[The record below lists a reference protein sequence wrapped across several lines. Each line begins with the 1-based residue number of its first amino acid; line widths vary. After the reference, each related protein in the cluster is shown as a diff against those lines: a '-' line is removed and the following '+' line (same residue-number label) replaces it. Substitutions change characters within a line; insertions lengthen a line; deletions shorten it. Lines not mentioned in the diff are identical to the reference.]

1 MRVVFALVM
10 SVALAM
16 NASAT
21 TWYVADNGGSDS
33 NSGKSQSSAFKTIQ
47 KAVDKSS
54 SGDTIIVD
62 DGVYGKINLYRS
74 NGLPIGKLTIRS
86 VNGAAVTIIDGQ
98 NSTCCQL
105 GDEGVLEGFTL
116 RNGSGH
122 IYSPGGSYFRGS
134 ASIYGTLRRC
144 VVSECKTPVV
154 EAGAAY
160 DCIFFKNLS
169 SSNAEMSGGAQ
180 LYNCTIYENHGEYI
194 AKDSIGT
201 AFYNCIIFGD
211 NKGRYVGPN
220 WGNYAYNC
228 FEKDPHFVDV
238 ESENF
243 QLCSDS
249 PCINA
254 GNNSY
259 VTSGDKDLL
268 GENRIFGTKVDIGA
282 YEYVPSYPV
291 TFDVGDHVQRTSGGE
306 LTQTV
311 KHGKSAVEPIVVAE
325 EGYWF
330 MGWDKDFAAITADT
344 TIKAEVAK
352 VNESVEGGKRT
363 LSIAVSDGWSVY
375 YTTDETLPTD
385 KSTKYVDGVVI
396 PARGSQNVK
405 MVAKSPVGILG
416 EVFSYVVTS
425 PDAPLIKPASGT
437 IIDSSLTVNIS
448 CATEGATI
456 YYTTD
461 GSEPTPESTVY
472 GRFKI
477 TDKTT
482 VKAMAYVEGLAWSQ
496 VATAEYAL
504 GTCADPVISLAD
516 GAVFQHSDQEV
527 SITWDNTDGTLRYTL
542 DGSEPT
548 VESPAYEGPFTISET
563 TTVKAKVFGNT
574 YFDSQTVTATLT
586 REWLVVETPVIDAAA
601 TFSGT
606 KTTVSISCGTAD
618 AVIRYTVDGTDPNSH
633 SPKYVGEFEVSE
645 SCTIK
650 AYATLVDYTKS
661 AVAKAT
667 IEKVWGIGDALND
680 PDRTFTTDETFGWV
694 RDISVS
700 KDGKESMRSG
710 AIGNAPD
717 GKKVETKL
725 STTVQGKGKVEFWW
739 KASCEKDVDHEWD
752 HGEFRCDGKVEYIDG
767 TGDDWLHVEMT
778 LETDGDHVLT
788 WAYVK
793 DDFGADGDDCVRVDM
808 FTWTPA
814 MQQDPIPEIGD
825 EPTPE
830 QILAALSGSADARL
844 AAKLTTG
851 EKYNDYRAWAGR
863 VAGDD
868 VAKRQQIKD
877 SENAWLSYALDA
889 QELIVNLPEQGDV
902 TITSIAPVSGGVLG
916 LVVAVDKIKIG
927 LFATEENLREV
938 FGIMGSKALKG
949 DWFDDKNVSVKSVA
963 PQEDGVRFIVE
974 PSANVFE
981 KEPETFL
988 VKVIMR
994 I

>member
-1 MRVVFALVM
+1 MNRVCALLFTVNLAINVF
-10 SVALAM
+10 
-16 NASAT
+16 AT

-33 NSGKSQSSAFKTIQ
+33 NSGKSQTSAFKTIQ
-47 KAVDKSS
+47 KAVDKAS
-54 SGDTIIVD
+54 SGDAVIVD
-62 DGVYGKINLYRS
+62 DGTYGAISTGNKRI
-74 NGLPIGKLTIRS
+74 TIES
-86 VNGAAVTIIDGQ
+86 KHGYEYAIIDGKD
-98 NSTCCQL
+98 SATCFNCGGNYDKTATKL
-105 GDEGVLEGFTL
+105 IGFTL
-116 RNGSGH
+116 KNGH
-122 IYSPGGSYFRGS
+122 APGNYNMGGGARG
-134 ASIYGTLRRC
+134 GTLSRC
-144 VVSECKTPVV
+144 LVLNNFSLDS
-154 EAGAAY
+154 GAAAHFSRMENCLIKGNWSTTGYASAVYSCTLINCTLTGNKLVGSMAGPQCVAY
-160 DCIFFKNLS
+160 DSVLRNCIVWNNEQNDLYACT
-169 SSNAEMSGGAQ
+169 SSNCYS
-180 LYNCTIYENHGEYI
+180 NNPKFID
-194 AKDSIGT
+194 AK
-201 AFYNCIIFGD
+201 NGD
-211 NKGRYVGPN
+211 Y
-220 WGNYAYNC
+220 
-228 FEKDPHFVDV
+228 
-238 ESENF
+238 
-243 QLCSDS
+243 QLCEDS

-254 GNNSY
+254 GDNSY
-259 VTSGDKDLL
+259 VGSGDRDLF
-268 GENRIFGTKVDIGA
+268 GENRIFGSKVDIGA
-282 YEYVPSYPV
+282 YEYIPSCSV
-291 TFDVGDHVQRTSGGE
+291 IFDVGEHAQRSGGGALE
-306 LTQTV
+306 QSV
-311 KHGKSAVEPIVVAE
+311 KYEKSATVPILVID

-330 MGWDKDFAAITADT
+330 MGWNKGFEKIVVDT

-352 VNESVEGGKRT
+352 VNESTEGGKRT
-363 LSIAVSDGWSVY
+363 LSIAVPDGWSVY
-375 YTTDETLPTD
+375 YTTDGTIPTE
-385 KSTKYVDGVVI
+385 KSTKYIDGVVV

-405 MVAKSPVGILG
+405 MVAKSPVGVMG
-416 EVFSYVVTS
+416 EVFAYAVV
-425 PDAPLIKPASGT
+425 APVAPIITPASGT

-477 TDKTT
+477 MNKTT
-482 VKAMAYVEGLAWSQ
+482 VKAMAYVEGLAWSL
-496 VATAEYAL
+496 VTTAEYAL

-548 VESPAYEGPFTISET
+548 TESPAYEGPFTISET

-680 PDRTFTTDETFGWV
+680 PDRTFTTDETLGWV

-778 LETDGDHVLT
+778 IETDGDHVLT

-793 DDFGADGDDCVRVDM
+793 DDFGADGDDCVWVDM
-808 FTWTPA
+808 FAWTPA

-889 QELIVNLPEQGDV
+889 QELIVNIPEQGDV

-927 LFATEENLREV
+927 QFATEENLREV
-938 FGIMGSKALKG
+938 FGIMGSKTLKG

-963 PQEDGVRFIVE
+963 PQDDGVRFIVE

-981 KEPETFL
+981 KEPETFF